1 MKEGGKG
8 HQDKIGRKGGK
19 RKRGGARRKT
29 ESDESVTSQTPSF
42 HICLYTWRGVGSGTG
57 IQNEEAWYRVR
68 NLYASLQQD
77 L

>member
-1 MKEGGKG
+1 
-8 HQDKIGRKGGK
+8 
-19 RKRGGARRKT
+19 
-29 ESDESVTSQTPSF
+29 VTSQTPSF